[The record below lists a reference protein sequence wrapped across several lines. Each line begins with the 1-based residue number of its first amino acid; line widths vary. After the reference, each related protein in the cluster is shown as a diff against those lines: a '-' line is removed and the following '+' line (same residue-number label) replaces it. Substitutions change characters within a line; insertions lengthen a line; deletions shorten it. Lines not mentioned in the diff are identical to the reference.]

1 MISRGSLYTVLNGIS
16 QLVKAMSSLVINK
29 MIVVFLGSPALLF
42 VGNLKSVFTILQQ
55 ISGAGVYEGA
65 VKYLSGEY
73 KDRQTFI
80 LQACLSLML
89 VGFFISTA
97 LYFILYDQILN
108 LLQLGENDRNLIPWL
123 TGGIV
128 LSLLCFVF
136 HTLMQS
142 FFHGLKS
149 YKIIVQSTLISALL
163 TLGVS
168 TALIYYTNKLGL
180 VLSVF
185 VPSVIMLLT
194 YCFHIRKSWHFGQIL
209 FGKPFRLF
217 VFKPVLSFTLMSAVA
232 AMVFPSVLIVIRS
245 LLVEHSGVE
254 LASYWEG
261 YSRLS
266 LFISGLAISSIS
278 LYYLPK
284 LVEANNTG
292 QEMLKVVFWGVKLLF
307 VVAFPAM
314 LLIFWFGN
322 DIIPLLY
329 ASSFLETIFLLKW
342 ELLGTFLKLLS
353 FTVSFIMIAKKLTT
367 VFVLSELISGLVF
380 FGLSVFLVELYG
392 VVGASMAFAATY
404 FLYLLWVVIYFGKRF
419 RFFEKE

>member
-1 MISRGSLYTVLNGIS
+1 MISKGTFYTVLNGIA
-16 QLVKAMSSLVINK
+16 QFVKAISSLIINK
-29 MIVVFLGSPALLF
+29 VIVVFLGSPALLF

-80 LQACLSLML
+80 LQACLTLML
-89 VGFFISTA
+89 LGFFISIA
-97 LYFILYDQILN
+97 LYYVIYDQILD
-108 LLQLGENDRNLIPWL
+108 LLQLGDNDRELIPWL

-168 TALIYYTNKLGL
+168 TALIYYANKIGL
-180 VLSVF
+180 ILSVF
-185 VPSVIMLLT
+185 VPSVILLLT
-194 YCFHIRKSWHFGQIL
+194 YCFHLRKSWHFGRVL
-209 FGKPFRLF
+209 FDKPFRLF
-217 VFKPVLSFTLMSAVA
+217 VFKPVLSFTAMSAVSA
-232 AMVFPSVLIVIRS
+232 IVFPSVLITIRT

-266 LFISGLAISSIS
+266 LFMSGLAISSIS

-284 LVEANNTG
+284 LVEANTG
-292 QEMLKVVFWGVKLLF
+292 QEMLKVVLWGVKFLF
-307 VVAFPAM
+307 AVAFPAM
-314 LLIFWFGN
+314 LLIFLFGS
-322 DIIPLLY
+322 DVISLLY
-329 ASSFLETIFLLKW
+329 TTNFLEAIFLLKW

-380 FGLSVFLVELYG
+380 FGLSVLLVEMYG
-392 VVGASMAFAATY
+392 VVGASIAFAGTY

-419 RFFEKE
+419 RFFEKG

>member
-1 MISRGSLYTVLNGIS
+1 MISKGTFYTVLNGIA
-16 QLVKAMSSLVINK
+16 QFVKAISSLIINK
-29 MIVVFLGSPALLF
+29 VIVVFLGSPALLF
-42 VGNLKSVFTILQQ
+42 AGNLKSVFTILQQ

-73 KDRQTFI
+73 KDRHTFI

-89 VGFFISTA
+89 LGFFLSIA
-97 LYFILYDQILN
+97 LYLVLYDQILD
-108 LLQLGENDRNLIPWL
+108 LLQLGKNDRDLIPWL

-149 YKIIVQSTLISALL
+149 YKIIVQSTLVSALL

-168 TALIYYTNKLGL
+168 TALIYYANKTGL
-180 VLSVF
+180 ILSVF
-185 VPSVIMLLT
+185 VPSVILLLT
-194 YCFHIRKSWHFGQIL
+194 YCFHIRKSWHFGRVL
-209 FGKPFRLF
+209 FDKPFRLF
-217 VFKPVLSFTLMSAVA
+217 VFKPVLSFTAMSAVA
-232 AMVFPSVLIVIRS
+232 AIVFPSVLITIRT

-266 LFISGLAISSIS
+266 LFMSGLAISSIS

-284 LVEANNTG
+284 LVEANTG
-292 QEMLKVVFWGVKLLF
+292 QEMLKVVLWGVKFLF
-307 VVAFPAM
+307 AVAFPAM
-314 LLIFWFGN
+314 LLIFLFGS
-322 DIIPLLY
+322 DVISLLY
-329 ASSFLETIFLLKW
+329 TTNFLEAIFLLKW

-380 FGLSVFLVELYG
+380 FGLSVLLVEMYG
-392 VVGASMAFAATY
+392 IVGASIAFAGTY

-419 RFFEKE
+419 RFFEKG

>member
-55 ISGAGVYEGA
+55 ISGAGIYEGA

-73 KDRQTFI
+73 KNRQAFI
-80 LQACLSLML
+80 LQTCLSLML

-97 LYFILYDQILN
+97 LYFILFDQILD
-108 LLQLGENDRNLIPWL
+108 LLQLGEKDRELIPWL

-149 YKIIVQSTLISALL
+149 YKIIVQSTLICALL

-168 TALIYYTNKLGL
+168 TALIYYVNKIGL
-180 VLSVF
+180 ILSVF
-185 VPSVIMLLT
+185 VPSVILLLT
-194 YCFHIRKSWHFGQIL
+194 YFFHISISWHFGWVL

-217 VFKPVLSFTLMSAVA
+217 IFKPLLSFTAMSAVA
-232 AMVFPSVLIVIRS
+232 AIVFPAVLITIRS

-266 LFISGLAISSIS
+266 MFISGLAISSIS

-284 LVEANNTG
+284 LVQANPG
-292 QEMLKVVFWGVKLLF
+292 EEMLRVVIWGVKFLF
-307 VVAFPAM
+307 AIAFPAM
-314 LLIFWFGN
+314 LLIFLFGN

-329 ASSFLETIFLLKW
+329 TSSFLETIFLLKW

-367 VFVLSELISGLVF
+367 VFVLSEFISGLLF
-380 FGLSVFLVELYG
+380 LGLSILFIDLYG
-392 VVGASMAFAATY
+392 VVGASIAFAGTY
-404 FLYLLWVVIYFGKRF
+404 FLYFLWAVIYFGNRF
-419 RFFEKE
+419 KFFEKG

>member
-1 MISRGSLYTVLNGIS
+1 MISKGTFYTVLNGIA
-16 QLVKAMSSLVINK
+16 QFVKAISSLIINK
-29 MIVVFLGSPALLF
+29 VIVVFLGSSALLF
-42 VGNLKSVFTILQQ
+42 LGNLKSVFTILQQ

-73 KDRQTFI
+73 KDRQTFV

-89 VGFFISTA
+89 LGFFISTA

-108 LLQLGENDRNLIPWL
+108 LLQLGEKDWELIPWL
-123 TGGIV
+123 TGGV
-128 LSLLCFVF
+128 MLSLLCFVF

-168 TALIYYTNKLGL
+168 TALIYYANKLGL
-180 VLSVF
+180 ILSVF
-185 VPSVIMLLT
+185 VPSVILLLT
-194 YCFHIRKSWHFGQIL
+194 YCFHFRKSWHFGRVL
-209 FGKPFRLF
+209 FGKPFRLYI
-217 VFKPVLSFTLMSAVA
+217 FKPLLSFTAMSAVA
-232 AMVFPSVLIVIRS
+232 AIVFPSVLIAIRS
-245 LLVEHSGVE
+245 LLVEYSGVE

-266 LFISGLAISSIS
+266 LFMSGLAISSIS

-284 LVEANNTG
+284 LVEANTG
-292 QEMLKVVFWGVKLLF
+292 QEMLKVVLWGVKFLF

-314 LLIFWFGN
+314 LLIFLFGS
-322 DIIPLLY
+322 DVISLLY
-329 ASSFLETIFLLKW
+329 TTNFLETIFLLKW

-353 FTVSFIMIAKKLTT
+353 FTVSFIMIAKKLTV
-367 VFVLSELISGLVF
+367 VFVLSELFSGLLF
-380 FGLSVFLVELYG
+380 LGLSILFINLFG
-392 VVGASMAFAATY
+392 TGGASIAYAGTY
-404 FLYLLWVVIYFGKRF
+404 FLYLLWAVIYFGNRF
-419 RFFEKE
+419 RFFEKG

>member
-1 MISRGSLYTVLNGIS
+1 MISKGTFYTVLNGIA
-16 QLVKAMSSLVINK
+16 QFVKAISSLIINK
-29 MIVVFLGSPALLF
+29 VIVVFLGSPALLF

-80 LQACLSLML
+80 LQACLTLML
-89 VGFFISTA
+89 LGFFISVA
-97 LYFILYDQILN
+97 LYFVLYDQILD
-108 LLQLGENDRNLIPWL
+108 LLPLGDNDRELIPWL

-168 TALIYYTNKLGL
+168 TALIYYANKIGL
-180 VLSVF
+180 ILSVF
-185 VPSVIMLLT
+185 VPSVILLLT
-194 YCFHIRKSWHFGQIL
+194 YCFPIRKSWHFGRVL
-209 FGKPFRLF
+209 FDKPFRLF
-217 VFKPVLSFTLMSAVA
+217 VFKPVLSFTAMSAVA
-232 AMVFPSVLIVIRS
+232 AIVFPSVLITIRT

-266 LFISGLAISSIS
+266 LFMSGLAISSIS

-284 LVEANNTG
+284 LVEANTG
-292 QEMLKVVFWGVKLLF
+292 QEMLKVVLWGVKFLF
-307 VVAFPAM
+307 AVAFPAM
-314 LLIFWFGN
+314 LLIFLFGS
-322 DIIPLLY
+322 DVISLLY
-329 ASSFLETIFLLKW
+329 TTNFLEAIFLLKW

-367 VFVLSELISGLVF
+367 VFVLSELISGFLF
-380 FGLSVFLVELYG
+380 LGLSTLFIDLYG
-392 VVGASMAFAATY
+392 VVGASIAFAGTY
-404 FLYLLWVVIYFGKRF
+404 FLYLLWAVIYFGKRF
-419 RFFEKE
+419 RFFEKG

>member
-1 MISRGSLYTVLNGIS
+1 MISKGTLYTVLNGIV
-16 QLVKAMSSLVINK
+16 QLIKAITSLVVNK
-29 MIVVFLGSPALLF
+29 VIVVLLGSSALLF

-73 KDRQTFI
+73 KNRKTFI

-89 VGFFISTA
+89 FGFLISTA
-97 LYFILYDQILN
+97 LYFILFDQILD
-108 LLQLGENDRNLIPWL
+108 LLQLGENDRDLIPWL

-168 TALIYYTNKLGL
+168 TALIYYANKIGL
-180 VLSVF
+180 ILSVF
-185 VPSVIMLLT
+185 VPSVILLLT
-194 YCFHIRKSWHFGQIL
+194 YSFHINKSWYFGQVL
-209 FGKPFRLF
+209 FYKPFRLF
-217 VFKPVLSFTLMSAVA
+217 VFKPVLSFTSMSAVA
-232 AMVFPSVLIVIRS
+232 AIVFPSVLITIRT
-245 LLVEHSGVE
+245 LLIEHSGVE

-266 LFISGLAISSIS
+266 LFMSGLAISSIS

-284 LVEANNTG
+284 LVEANTG
-292 QEMLKVVFWGVKLLF
+292 QEMFKVVLWGVKFLF
-307 VVAFPAM
+307 ALALPAM
-314 LLIFWFGN
+314 LLIYLFGS
-322 DIIPLLY
+322 DIILLLY
-329 ASSFLETIFLLKW
+329 TMNFLEAISLLKW

-353 FTVSFIMIAKKLTT
+353 FTVSFIMVAKKLTR

-380 FGLSVFLVELYG
+380 FGLSVFLVEIYG
-392 VVGASMAFAATY
+392 VVGASIAYAGTY
-404 FLYLLWVVIYFGKRF
+404 LMYLLWVVIYFGKRF
-419 RFFEKE
+419 RFFERG

>member
-1 MISRGSLYTVLNGIS
+1 MISKGTFYTVLNGVA
-16 QLVKAMSSLVINK
+16 QFVKAISSLIINK
-29 MIVVFLGSPALLF
+29 VIVVLLGSPALLF

-108 LLQLGENDRNLIPWL
+108 LLQLDENDRNLIPWL

-194 YCFHIRKSWHFGQIL
+194 YCFHIRKSWHFGKML

-284 LVEANNTG
+284 LVEANTG
-292 QEMLKVVFWGVKLLF
+292 QEMLRVVFWGVKFLF

-367 VFVLSELISGLVF
+367 VFVLSELISGLLF
-380 FGLSVFLVELYG
+380 LGLSMLFIDLYG
-392 VVGASMAFAATY
+392 VVGASIAFAGTY
-404 FLYLLWVVIYFGKRF
+404 FLYLLWAVIYFGNRF
-419 RFFEKE
+419 KFFEKW

>member
-1 MISRGSLYTVLNGIS
+1 MISKGTFYTVLNGIA
-16 QLVKAMSSLVINK
+16 QFVKAISSLIINK
-29 MIVVFLGSPALLF
+29 VIVVLLGSPALLF

-73 KDRQTFI
+73 KNRQTFI
-80 LQACLSLML
+80 LQSCLSLML

-194 YCFHIRKSWHFGQIL
+194 YCFHIRKSWHFGQML

-266 LFISGLAISSIS
+266 IFMSGLAISSIS

-284 LVEANNTG
+284 LVEANTG
-292 QEMLKVVFWGVKLLF
+292 QEMLRVVFWGVKFLF

-314 LLIFWFGN
+314 LLIFWFGD

-367 VFVLSELISGLVF
+367 VFVLSELISGFLF
-380 FGLSVFLVELYG
+380 LGLSMLFIDIFG
-392 VVGASMAFAATY
+392 VVGASIAYALAY
-404 FLYLLWVVIYFGKRF
+404 FLYLLWAVIYFGSRF
-419 RFFEKE
+419 KFFEKD

>member
-1 MISRGSLYTVLNGIS
+1 MISKGTFYTVLNGIA
-16 QLVKAMSSLVINK
+16 QFVKAISSLIINK
-29 MIVVFLGSPALLF
+29 VIVVLLGSPALLF

-55 ISGAGVYEGA
+55 ISGAGIYEGA

-80 LQACLSLML
+80 LQACLSLM
-89 VGFFISTA
+89 VIGFFISTA
-97 LYFILYDQILN
+97 IYFILYDQILV
-108 LLQLGENDRNLIPWL
+108 LLQLGENDHNLIPWL

-168 TALIYYTNKLGL
+168 AALIYYANKLGL
-180 VLSVF
+180 ILSVF
-185 VPSVIMLLT
+185 VPSAILLLT
-194 YCFHIRKSWHFGQIL
+194 YCFHFRKSWYFGRLL

-217 VFKPVLSFTLMSAVA
+217 AFKPLLSFTVMSAVA
-232 AMVFPSVLIVIRS
+232 AIVFPSVLITIRT

-266 LFISGLAISSIS
+266 LFMSGLAISSIS

-284 LVEANNTG
+284 LVEANTG
-292 QEMLKVVFWGVKLLF
+292 QEMLKVVLWGVKFLF
-307 VVAFPAM
+307 AVAFPAM
-314 LLIFWFGN
+314 LLIFLFGS
-322 DIIPLLY
+322 DVISLLY
-329 ASSFLETIFLLKW
+329 TTNFLEAIFLLKW

-380 FGLSVFLVELYG
+380 FGLSVLLVEMYG
-392 VVGASMAFAATY
+392 VVGASIAFAGTY
-404 FLYLLWVVIYFGKRF
+404 FLYLLWAVIYFGKRF
-419 RFFEKE
+419 RFFEKG

>member
-1 MISRGSLYTVLNGIS
+1 MISNGTFYTVLNGIA
-16 QLVKAMSSLVINK
+16 QFVKAISSLIIYKV
-29 MIVVFLGSPALLF
+29 IVVVLGSPALLI

-65 VKYLSGEY
+65 VKYLSGEF

-97 LYFILYDQILN
+97 IYFFLYDQILD
-108 LLQLGENDRNLIPWL
+108 LLQLSENDRDLTPWL
-123 TGGIV
+123 TGGVV

-168 TALIYYTNKLGL
+168 IALIYYANNIGL
-180 VLSVF
+180 ILSVF
-185 VPSVIMLLT
+185 VPSAILLLT
-194 YCFHIRKSWHFGQIL
+194 YCFHIHNSWHFGRVL
-209 FGKPFRLF
+209 FNKPFRLF
-217 VFKPVLSFTLMSAVA
+217 VFKPVLSFTAMSAVA
-232 AMVFPSVLIVIRS
+232 AVVFPTVLITIRT
-245 LLVEHSGVE
+245 LLVKHSGVE

-266 LFISGLAISSIS
+266 LFMSGLAISSIS

-284 LVEANNTG
+284 LVEANTG
-292 QEMLKVVFWGVKLLF
+292 QEMLKVIFWGVKFLF
-307 VVAFPAM
+307 AVAFPAI
-314 LLIFWFGN
+314 LLIFLFGS
-322 DIIPLLY
+322 DVISLLY
-329 ASSFLETIFLLKW
+329 TTKFLEAIFLLKW

-380 FGLSVFLVELYG
+380 FGLSVLLVDIYG
-392 VVGASMAFAATY
+392 LVGASIAYAGTY
-404 FLYLLWVVIYFGKRF
+404 LMYLLWAVIYFGKRF
-419 RFFEKE
+419 RFFERG

>member
-1 MISRGSLYTVLNGIS
+1 MISKGTFYTVLNGIA
-16 QLVKAMSSLVINK
+16 QFVKAISSLIINK
-29 MIVVFLGSPALLF
+29 VIVVLLGSPALLF

-80 LQACLSLML
+80 LHACLSLML

-97 LYFILYDQILN
+97 LYFVLYDQILD
-108 LLQLGENDRNLIPWL
+108 LLQLGDNDREFIPWL
-123 TGGIV
+123 TWGIV

-136 HTLMQS
+136 HTLIQS

-149 YKIIVQSTLISALL
+149 YKIIVQSTLTSALL

-168 TALIYYTNKLGL
+168 TALIYYANKIGL
-180 VLSVF
+180 ILSVF
-185 VPSVIMLLT
+185 VPSVILFLT
-194 YCFHIRKSWHFGQIL
+194 YCFHLRKSWHFGRVL
-209 FGKPFRLF
+209 FDKPFRLF
-217 VFKPVLSFTLMSAVA
+217 VFKPVLSFTAMSAVA
-232 AMVFPSVLIVIRS
+232 AIVFPSVLITIRT

-266 LFISGLAISSIS
+266 LFMSGLAISSIS

-284 LVEANNTG
+284 LVEANTG
-292 QEMLKVVFWGVKLLF
+292 QEMFKVVLWGVKFLF
-307 VVAFPAM
+307 AVAFPAM
-314 LLIFWFGN
+314 LLIFLFGS
-322 DIIPLLY
+322 DVISLLY
-329 ASSFLETIFLLKW
+329 TTNFLEAIFLLKW

-353 FTVSFIMIAKKLTT
+353 FTVSFIMVAKKLTT

-380 FGLSVFLVELYG
+380 FGLSVLLVEMYG
-392 VVGASMAFAATY
+392 VVGASIAFAGTY

-419 RFFEKE
+419 RFFEKG

>member
-42 VGNLKSVFTILQQ
+42 IGNLKSVFTILQQ

-97 LYFILYDQILN
+97 LYFVLYDQILD
-108 LLQLGENDRNLIPWL
+108 LLQLGDNESEFIPWL
-123 TGGIV
+123 TWGIV

-136 HTLMQS
+136 HTLIQS

-149 YKIIVQSTLISALL
+149 YKIIVQSTLTSALL

-168 TALIYYTNKLGL
+168 TALIYYANKIGL
-180 VLSVF
+180 ILSVF
-185 VPSVIMLLT
+185 VPSVILFLT
-194 YCFHIRKSWHFGQIL
+194 YCFHLRKSWHFGRVL
-209 FGKPFRLF
+209 FDKPFRLF
-217 VFKPVLSFTLMSAVA
+217 VFKPVLSFTAMSAVA
-232 AMVFPSVLIVIRS
+232 AIVFPSVLITIRT

-266 LFISGLAISSIS
+266 LFMSGLAISSIS

-284 LVEANNTG
+284 LVEANTG
-292 QEMLKVVFWGVKLLF
+292 QEMLKVVLWGVKFLF
-307 VVAFPAM
+307 AVAFPAM
-314 LLIFWFGN
+314 LLIFLFGS
-322 DIIPLLY
+322 DVISLLY
-329 ASSFLETIFLLKW
+329 TTNFLEAIFLLKW

-353 FTVSFIMIAKKLTT
+353 FTVSFIMVAKKLTT

-380 FGLSVFLVELYG
+380 FGLSVLLVEMYG
-392 VVGASMAFAATY
+392 VVGASIAFAGTY

-419 RFFEKE
+419 RFFEKG

>member
-1 MISRGSLYTVLNGIS
+1 MISKGTFYTVLNGIA
-16 QLVKAMSSLVINK
+16 QFVKAISSLIINK
-29 MIVVFLGSPALLF
+29 VIVVFLGSPALLF

-55 ISGAGVYEGA
+55 ISGAGIYEGA

-97 LYFILYDQILN
+97 LYFVLYDQILD
-108 LLQLGENDRNLIPWL
+108 LLQLGDNESEFIPWL
-123 TGGIV
+123 TWGIV

-136 HTLMQS
+136 HTLIQS

-149 YKIIVQSTLISALL
+149 YKIIVQSTLTSALL

-168 TALIYYTNKLGL
+168 TALIYYANKIGL
-180 VLSVF
+180 ILSVF
-185 VPSVIMLLT
+185 VPSVILFLT
-194 YCFHIRKSWHFGQIL
+194 YCFHLRKSWHFGRVL
-209 FGKPFRLF
+209 FDKPFRLF
-217 VFKPVLSFTLMSAVA
+217 VFKPVLSFTAMSAVA
-232 AMVFPSVLIVIRS
+232 AIVFPSVLITIRT

-266 LFISGLAISSIS
+266 LFMSGLAISSIS

-284 LVEANNTG
+284 LVEANTG
-292 QEMLKVVFWGVKLLF
+292 QEMLKVVLWGVKFLF
-307 VVAFPAM
+307 AVAFPAM
-314 LLIFWFGN
+314 LLIFLFGS
-322 DIIPLLY
+322 DVISLLY
-329 ASSFLETIFLLKW
+329 TTNFLEAIFLLKW

-353 FTVSFIMIAKKLTT
+353 FTVSFIMVAKKLTT

-392 VVGASMAFAATY
+392 VVGASMAFVGTY

>member
-1 MISRGSLYTVLNGIS
+1 MISKGTFYTVLNGIA
-16 QLVKAMSSLVINK
+16 QFVKAISSLIINK
-29 MIVVFLGSPALLF
+29 VIVVFLGSPALLF

-80 LQACLSLML
+80 LQACLTLML
-89 VGFFISTA
+89 LGFFISVA
-97 LYFILYDQILN
+97 LYFVLYDQILG
-108 LLQLGENDRNLIPWL
+108 LLPLGDNDRELIPWL

-168 TALIYYTNKLGL
+168 TALICYANKIGL
-180 VLSVF
+180 ILSVF
-185 VPSVIMLLT
+185 VPSVILLLT
-194 YCFHIRKSWHFGQIL
+194 YCFHIRKSWHFGRVL
-209 FGKPFRLF
+209 FDKPFRLF
-217 VFKPVLSFTLMSAVA
+217 VFKPVLSFTAMSAVA
-232 AMVFPSVLIVIRS
+232 AIVFPSVLITIRT

-266 LFISGLAISSIS
+266 LFMSGLAISSIS

-284 LVEANNTG
+284 LVEANSG
-292 QEMLKVVFWGVKLLF
+292 QEMLKVVLWGVKFLF
-307 VVAFPAM
+307 AVAFPAM
-314 LLIFWFGN
+314 LLIFLFGS
-322 DIIPLLY
+322 DVISLLY
-329 ASSFLETIFLLKW
+329 TTNFLEAIFLLKW

-367 VFVLSELISGLVF
+367 VFVLSELISGLIF
-380 FGLSVFLVELYG
+380 FGLSVLLVEMYG
-392 VVGASMAFAATY
+392 VVGASIAFTGTY
-404 FLYLLWVVIYFGKRF
+404 FLYLLWAVIYFGKRF
-419 RFFEKE
+419 RFFEKG

>member
-1 MISRGSLYTVLNGIS
+1 MISKGTFYTVLNGIA
-16 QLVKAMSSLVINK
+16 QFVKAISSLIINK
-29 MIVVFLGSPALLF
+29 VIVVLLGSPALLF

-194 YCFHIRKSWHFGQIL
+194 YWFHIRKSWHFGQML

-266 LFISGLAISSIS
+266 IFMSGLAISSIS

-284 LVEANNTG
+284 LVEANTG
-292 QEMLKVVFWGVKLLF
+292 QEMLRVVFWGVKFLF

-353 FTVSFIMIAKKLTT
+353 FTVSFIMIAKKLTI
-367 VFVLSELISGLVF
+367 VFILSELISGLLF
-380 FGLSVFLVELYG
+380 LGLSMLFIDLYA
-392 VVGASMAFAATY
+392 VVGASIAFAGTY

>member
-1 MISRGSLYTVLNGIS
+1 MISKGTFYTVLNGIA
-16 QLVKAMSSLVINK
+16 QFVKAISSLIINK
-29 MIVVFLGSPALLF
+29 VIVVFLGSPALLF

-80 LQACLSLML
+80 LQACLTLML
-89 VGFFISTA
+89 LGFFISIA
-97 LYFILYDQILN
+97 LYYVLYDQILD
-108 LLQLGENDRNLIPWL
+108 LLQLGDNDRELIPWL

-168 TALIYYTNKLGL
+168 TALIYYANKLGL

-185 VPSVIMLLT
+185 VPSVILLLT
-194 YCFHIRKSWHFGQIL
+194 YCFHIRKSWHFGQML

-217 VFKPVLSFTLMSAVA
+217 VFKPVLSFTAMTAVA
-232 AMVFPSVLIVIRS
+232 AIVFPSVLITIRT

-266 LFISGLAISSIS
+266 LFMSGLAISSIS

-284 LVEANNTG
+284 LVEANTG
-292 QEMLKVVFWGVKLLF
+292 QEMLKVVLWGVKFLF
-307 VVAFPAM
+307 AVAFPAM
-314 LLIFWFGN
+314 LLIFLFGSN
-322 DIIPLLY
+322 VISLLY
-329 ASSFLETIFLLKW
+329 TTNFLEAIFLLKW

-353 FTVSFIMIAKKLTT
+353 FTVSFIMVAKKLTT

-380 FGLSVFLVELYG
+380 FGLSVLLVEMYG
-392 VVGASMAFAATY
+392 IVGASIAFAGTY

-419 RFFEKE
+419 RFFEKG

>member
-1 MISRGSLYTVLNGIS
+1 MISRGTLYTVLNGIA
-16 QLVKAMSSLVINK
+16 QLVKATSSLVVNK
-29 MIVVFLGSPALLF
+29 MIVVFLGSSALLF

-55 ISGAGVYEGA
+55 ISGAGIYEGA

-73 KDRQTFI
+73 KSRQAFI

-89 VGFFISTA
+89 IGFFISTV
-97 LYFILYDQILN
+97 LYVVLFDQILD
-108 LLQLGENDRNLIPWL
+108 LLQLGENESDLIPWL

-128 LSLLCFVF
+128 LGLLCFVF

-149 YKIIVQSTLISALL
+149 YKIIVQTTLISAVL
-163 TLGVS
+163 TLGISV
-168 TALIYYTNKLGL
+168 ALIYYVNKLGL

-185 VPSVIMLLT
+185 VPSVILLLT
-194 YCFHIRKSWHFGQIL
+194 YCFHFHKSWHFGRVL

-217 VFKPVLSFTLMSAVA
+217 IFKPLLSFTVMSAVA
-232 AMVFPSVLIVIRS
+232 AIVFPAVLITIRS
-245 LLVEHSGVE
+245 LLVEHSGIE

-266 LFISGLAISSIS
+266 LFMSSLAISSIS

-284 LVEANNTG
+284 LVEASSG
-292 QEMLKVVFWGVKLLF
+292 QEMLKVVFWGVKFLF

-367 VFVLSELISGLVF
+367 VFVLSELISGFLF
-380 FGLSVFLVELYG
+380 LGLSTLFIDLYG
-392 VVGASMAFAATY
+392 VVGASIAFAGTY
-404 FLYLLWVVIYFGKRF
+404 FLYLLWAVIYFGNRF
-419 RFFEKE
+419 KFFEKG

>member
-1 MISRGSLYTVLNGIS
+1 MISNGTFYTVLNGIA
-16 QLVKAMSSLVINK
+16 QFVKAISSLIIYKV
-29 MIVVFLGSPALLF
+29 IVVVLGSPALLI

-65 VKYLSGEY
+65 VKYLSGEF

-97 LYFILYDQILN
+97 IYFFLYDQILD
-108 LLQLGENDRNLIPWL
+108 LLQLSENDRDLTPWL
-123 TGGIV
+123 TGGVV

-168 TALIYYTNKLGL
+168 IALIYYANNIGL
-180 VLSVF
+180 ILSVF
-185 VPSVIMLLT
+185 VPSAILLLT
-194 YCFHIRKSWHFGQIL
+194 YCFHIHNSWHFGRVL
-209 FGKPFRLF
+209 FDKPFRLF
-217 VFKPVLSFTLMSAVA
+217 VFKPVLSFTAMSAVA
-232 AMVFPSVLIVIRS
+232 AVVFPTVLITIRT
-245 LLVEHSGVE
+245 LLVKHSGVE

-266 LFISGLAISSIS
+266 LFMSGLAISSIS

-284 LVEANNTG
+284 LVEANTG
-292 QEMLKVVFWGVKLLF
+292 QEMLKVIFWGVKFLF
-307 VVAFPAM
+307 AVAFPAI
-314 LLIFWFGN
+314 LLIFLFGS
-322 DIIPLLY
+322 DVISLLY
-329 ASSFLETIFLLKW
+329 TTKFLEAIFLLKW
-342 ELLGTFLKLLS
+342 ELLGTLLKLLS
-353 FTVSFIMIAKKLTT
+353 FTVSFIMVAKKLTK

-380 FGLSVFLVELYG
+380 FGLSVLLVEIYG
-392 VVGASMAFAATY
+392 VVGASIAFAGTY
-404 FLYLLWVVIYFGKRF
+404 FLYLLWAVIYFGKRF
-419 RFFEKE
+419 RFFEKG

>member
-1 MISRGSLYTVLNGIS
+1 MISKGTFYTFLNGIA
-16 QLVKAMSSLVINK
+16 QLIKAITSLVVNK
-29 MIVVFLGSPALLF
+29 LIVVLLGSTALLF

-73 KDRQTFI
+73 KNRKTFI

-89 VGFFISTA
+89 FGFLISTA
-97 LYFILYDQILN
+97 LYFILFDQILD
-108 LLQLGENDRNLIPWL
+108 LLQLGENDRDLIPWL

-128 LSLLCFVF
+128 LSLLCYVF

-168 TALIYYTNKLGL
+168 TALIYYANKIGL
-180 VLSVF
+180 ILSVF
-185 VPSVIMLLT
+185 VPSVILLLI
-194 YCFHIRKSWHFGQIL
+194 YSFHIKKSWHFGQVL
-209 FGKPFRLF
+209 FYKPFRLF
-217 VFKPVLSFTLMSAVA
+217 VFKPVLSFTSMSAVA
-232 AMVFPSVLIVIRS
+232 AIVFPSVLITIRT

-266 LFISGLAISSIS
+266 LFMSGLAISSIS

-284 LVEANNTG
+284 LVEANTG
-292 QEMLKVVFWGVKLLF
+292 QEMFKVVLWGVKFLF
-307 VVAFPAM
+307 TLALPAM
-314 LLIFWFGN
+314 LLIFLFGT
-322 DIIPLLY
+322 DIILLLY
-329 ASSFLETIFLLKW
+329 TTNFLEAISLLKW

-353 FTVSFIMIAKKLTT
+353 FTVSFIMVAKKLTRI
-367 VFVLSELISGLVF
+367 FVLSELISGLVF
-380 FGLSVFLVELYG
+380 FGLSVLLVEIYG
-392 VVGASMAFAATY
+392 VVGASIAYAGTY
-404 FLYLLWVVIYFGKRF
+404 LMYLLWVVIYFGKRF
-419 RFFEKE
+419 RFFEKG